1 MTPGKDIAA
10 RLGHIYAKDRHI
22 SRLVVFTGL
31 WMVFMALTRFSRF
44 YTLLGFQTMASQFP
58 EFGIMALGV
67 MLCMITGGIDLS
79 VVSIANFSSILMGGV
94 LLSLTTETGGLPA
107 YAIPLVFVLAAVIGA
122 GWGIFNG
129 VLVSKFKI
137 PPILATMGTG
147 ELVRGLCVAMTNGN
161 AVSRF
166 SRAYAQTLTGRLF
179 GIIPVQLV
187 FFVVMAVLVW
197 FLLSKTVFGTKL
209 YMLGTSTTAA
219 EYSGLKVDTLLIKT
233 YMVSGMFAALG
244 GMIMLANYNSARAD
258 YGTVYTLQ
266 CVLVVVLGGVSP
278 NGGKGRIGG
287 VVLAI
292 ILLRMLETG
301 INRFQSISSYY
312 ILLIWGGV
320 LILVMVLNHFTDT
333 STARGFKKA
342 VRAQQDKAART

>member
-1 MTPGKDIAA
+1 MQGTGIVSWMG
-10 RLGHIYAKDRHI
+10 RLHAKDRHI
-22 SRLVVFTGL
+22 SRLVIFTVL
-31 WMVFMALTRFSRF
+31 WMLFMAITRFNRF
-44 YTLLGFQTMASQFP
+44 YTVLNFQTMASQFP
-58 EFGIMALGV
+58 EFGIMSLGV
-67 MLCMITGGIDLS
+67 MLCMISGGIDLS
-79 VVSIANFSSILMGGV
+79 AVSIANFSSILMARV
-94 LLSLTTETGGLPA
+94 LLSLTTETGLLPI
-107 YAIPLVFVLAAVIGA
+107 YAIPLVLVLAALVGA
-122 GWGIFNG
+122 AWGIFNG
-129 VLVSKFKI
+129 ILVSKFKI

-166 SRAYAQTLTGRLF
+166 SRIYAQTITGRLF
-179 GIIPVQLV
+179 GLVPVQLV
-187 FFVVMAVLVW
+187 FFMVMVVLVW
-197 FLLSKTVFGTKL
+197 VLLSKTVFGTKL

-233 YMVSGMFAALG
+233 YMLSGLCAAIG

-266 CVLVVVLGGVSP
+266 CILIVVLGGVSP

-301 INRFQSISSYY
+301 INRFPNISSYY

-320 LILVMVLNHFTDT
+320 LISVMVLNHFTES
-333 STARGFKKA
+333 STTRMFKKA
-342 VRAQQDKAART
+342 LKVGRHKDSR